1 MDSHPPLHPHLA
13 GSPGVLHLSVDTRPP
28 HTPRAVRCV
37 HVLVTSASVAG
48 FSTFGRV
55 ATANGFTRP
64 NRVRLRWARV
74 FALVAC
80 SRLAPRPVSGDRS
93 VSRPW
98 LPADAGPKLHG
109 ERAIHMTDTS
119 QSAREMSVTGT
130 PKNRRDQAEIR
141 ERELAGRRPRG
152 AGARE
157 SDEIRNTSTTRI
169 IRCLYFGSRRS
180 LDRVL
185 RGPASGNLL
194 GEAS

>member
-130 PKNRRDQAEIR
+130 PKNRRTEDPKGTGRDSRNVPWKLRPQEQLADPTR
-141 ERELAGRRPRG
+141 RLAGTRAAGRRPS
-152 AGARE
+152 A
-157 SDEIRNTSTTRI
+157 
-169 IRCLYFGSRRS
+169 CLR
-180 LDRVL
+180 
-185 RGPASGNLL
+185 PAL
-194 GEAS
+194 ERDPDPKKQTP